1 MSRRPFFCPRRV
13 WGRVRN
19 KQVSLRVRLVRTL
32 LLRLVLAL
40 TLADVATSWAV
51 YGLLLRNLD
60 AQLSATSVLAD
71 QYVVAAHNAHQEPNL
86 TATGSTQWEDA
97 ANAGLLPALL
107 LMRLTDGTEDHIG
120 SGPPITAQMTPAA
133 DGTGT
138 DADGAV
144 FYTTTAREA
153 GGDSVT
159 YRIRVSHLPDGEGTL
174 ILASSEHGVV
184 VTMTHLGLIE
194 AVTWLFAF
202 CFVGWMS
209 SRRIKRHLRPFELM
223 GEQIVAIGSGDLDQ
237 RVTPADPD
245 TELGRVG
252 HSVNLMLTRLEHA
265 FNEQRASEGRLRR
278 FIADASHELRTPLS
292 SIRGYAELFRRGAS
306 SRPEDLALAMRRIE
320 SEASRMGVLVD
331 ELLLL
336 ARLDSGRP
344 LERAVV
350 DLGALLHDAARDS
363 QAADPRWP
371 VAPEVDE
378 AGGPVHVIGDADRLR
393 QVLANLLSNVRAH
406 TPPGT
411 EAALRARR
419 EDGAVLLE
427 VTDDGPGL
435 TERQRELVFERFYRA
450 DASRGRGDGS
460 GGSGLGL
467 SIVASVAE
475 AHGGSAG
482 VRPAP
487 GGGAVF
493 WVRLP
498 VAGTAAV
505 PAPQR
510 EPRPQR
516 HEEPEAEQPETP
528 AAEQSAPKS

>member
-1 MSRRPFFCPRRV
+1 MSPRVLCPRRIR
-13 WGRVRN
+13 GRLSN
-19 KQVSLRVRLVRTL
+19 KRFSLRVRLVRTL

-40 TLADVATSWAV
+40 ALADAATSWAV

-71 QYVVAAHNAHQEPNL
+71 QYVLAAHNASQEPNL
-86 TATGSTQWEDA
+86 TGTGSTQWADA
-97 ANAGLLPALL
+97 ANAGLLPALMQL
-107 LMRLTDGTEDHIG
+107 RLADGSVQQIG
-120 SGPPITAQMTPAA
+120 QGPPITGAMRLGPPGSGP
-133 DGTGT
+133 DE
-138 DADGAV
+138 DGAQ
-144 FYTTTAREA
+144 FYTTTESSP
-153 GGDSVT
+153 GGTVT
-159 YRIRVSHLPDGEGTL
+159 YRIRVSYLPDDEGTL
-174 ILASSEHGVV
+174 VLATSEHE
-184 VTMTHLGLIE
+184 VTTTMAHLGLIE
-194 AVTWLFAF
+194 AVTFLGAF

-209 SRRIKRHLRPFELM
+209 SRRIRRHLRPFERM
-223 GEQIVAIGSGDLDQ
+223 GDQVVAIGSGQLDQ
-237 RVTPADPD
+237 RVSPADPD

-292 SIRGYAELFRRGAS
+292 SIRGYAELFRRGAA

-350 DLGALLHDAARDS
+350 DLGALIHDATRDAL
-363 QAADPRWP
+363 AADERWP
-371 VAPEVDE
+371 VAAEVDE
-378 AGGPVHVIGDADRLR
+378 KAGAVHVIGDADRLR

-411 EAALRARR
+411 AATISARR
-419 EDGAVLLE
+419 ENGSVLLE
-427 VTDDGPGL
+427 VADGGPGL
-435 TERQRELVFERFYRA
+435 TERQQALVFERFYRA

-482 VRPAP
+482 VRSQP

-493 WVRLP
+493 TVRLP
-498 VAGTAAV
+498 VAGSAASAPTPTAASRTASPPGGDEAV
-505 PAPQR
+505 R
-510 EPRPQR
+510 ETGTGDR
-516 HEEPEAEQPETP
+516 A
-528 AAEQSAPKS
+528 